1 MLLILLL
8 SKNQQLPC
16 PPKPTNGFSIQSRL
30 AILHAHP
37 LPWSTAGKTFA
48 LSLNYD
54 HGKGTEAGS
63 ASPPRS
69 GKPDGPQL
77 FPLEPRVQGRFA
89 CIVMAEGVIF
99 FARARQAP
107 DGCFRIAYMQSD
119 VRKQP

>member
-1 MLLILLL
+1 MLSLLAN
-8 SKNQQLPC
+8 KQQPLHPS
-16 PPKPTNGFSIQSRL
+16 KPTNGFCIQIRL
-30 AILHAHP
+30 AILHTHP